1 MTLPDNKIV
10 KGVQEGLIKVRDA
23 RRRLVDK
30 VKNNE
35 QLDKVMARL
44 KEKKDRVERKMG
56 KAPF

>member
-23 RRRLVDK
+23 RRRLVNK

-35 QLDKVMARL
+35 QLDRVMARL
-44 KEKKDRVERKMG
+44 KEKKDRVEKKMG